1 MTIPL
6 PTAMAYSDKS
16 TVRAGETVTFFV
28 HVDGGADYRAEFVRL
43 VCGDTGPK
51 GPGLK
56 EEPIDC
62 AITGTHPGREQLT
75 NVGSYV
81 EVAQPPSFE
90 DAVGF
95 EISTLVWATR
105 PGAGLQ
111 ILLGRWDAERGAG
124 WALALDEAGAPILM
138 LGDGNK
144 TERLSTGKPLPAR
157 RWHRVMASWRA
168 GGAVLIRAVPLS
180 GQGFNNDLDLQS
192 EGVATVVPEFDP
204 APLRFAAGSIKKE
217 GRWFAA
223 LNYDGKLEA
232 PMVATARP
240 GALPVACH
248 WDFSADI
255 SGTRARSSLGPGADG
270 VTVNTPKR
278 GVKGSRWDGTHHD
291 WRAAPHHYAAIHFH
305 CDDLYD
311 AQWAPSLRLDLPK
324 DMKSGIYALKV
335 STIGPA
341 HYVSLFVA
349 PQPGTATARVAF
361 LASTVT
367 YQAYA
372 DYRRRMDPGP
382 FELAMGTLP
391 MVDLTDIMLAKHT
404 EIGAST
410 YDVHPDGSGVCFASM
425 RRPQFNL
432 RPTGRFWNFA
442 IDLCILDWLEAH
454 GVAYDVITD
463 HDLHDHGAALL
474 APYGCVLSG
483 CHPEYHST
491 EMMRGLEGY
500 LEAGGR
506 FMYLG
511 GNGFY
516 WRVSFDP
523 NQPGLLEV
531 RRAEDGTRAW
541 AEEFGDYHHQT
552 SGELGGLWRR
562 LGTPPN
568 KLFGIGFIAQGF
580 DNSSCYRRKAAADD
594 PRAAFI
600 FDGVPE
606 QVIGDFGAWGDGAA
620 GLELDCADVSL
631 GTPDHALVVAS
642 SEEHSQAFL
651 LVNEEIA
658 SNRHGVDGSFSARVR
673 ADMTFF
679 ETPSGGAVFS
689 TGSIAYPASLWK
701 DGAGYDNPISK
712 LTMNVVRRFAD
723 PAPFS
728 IPSKGE

>member
-6 PTAMAYSDKS
+6 PTAMAYADQT
-16 TVRAGETVTFFV
+16 TVRAGDDITFFV
-28 HVDGGADYRAEFVRL
+28 HVDGGGDYRAEFVRL
-43 VCGDTGPK
+43 ICGDTGPK

-56 EEPIDC
+56 EEVLPSPIDG
-62 AITGTHPGREQLT
+62 IHQGREQIT
-75 NVGSYV
+75 NCGSYV
-81 EVAQPPSFE
+81 EVEQPPSFE
-90 DAVGF
+90 AAVGF
-95 EISTLVWATR
+95 EISTLVWPTR

-111 ILLGRWDAERGAG
+111 ILVGRWDAGRGAG
-124 WALALDEAGAPILM
+124 WALALDENGAPILL
-138 LGDGNK
+138 LGDGTK
-144 TERLSTGKPLPAR
+144 TERLSTGLPLPPR
-157 RWHRVMASWRA
+157 RWYRLIASWRA
-168 GGAVLIRAVPLS
+168 GGAVLIRATPLG
-180 GQGFNNDLDLQS
+180 GQGFNNDLDRQA
-192 EGVATVVPEFDP
+192 EGIATVTPTLEA
-204 APLRFAAGSIKKE
+204 APLRFAAGSRE
-217 GRWFAA
+217 LDGRWLAA
-223 LNYDGKLEA
+223 CLFDGKLEA
-232 PMVATARP
+232 PMIAVARP

-255 SGTRARSSLGPGADG
+255 SSRRVRSSLGPGADG
-270 VTVNTPKR
+270 LTVNTPKR
-278 GVKGSRWDGTHHD
+278 AVKGSRWDGTCHD
-291 WRAAPHHYAAIHFH
+291 WKFAPEQYGAIHFH

-311 AQWAPSLRLDLPK
+311 AAWRPSLTLPLPSDL
-324 DMKSGIYALKV
+324 KSGVYALKITSV
-335 STIGPA
+335 GPP
-341 HYVSLFVA
+341 HYVSFFVA
-349 PQPGTATARVAF
+349 PKPGTATARVAF
-361 LASTVT
+361 LASTVS

-372 DYRRRMDPGP
+372 AYRRRMDPGP

-391 MVDLTDIMLAKHT
+391 MVDLTDLMLAEHL

-410 YDVHPDGSGVCFASM
+410 YDVHPDGSGVCFASQ

-474 APYGCVLSG
+474 APYGVVLSG
-483 CHPEYHST
+483 CHPEYHSS
-491 EMMRGLEGY
+491 EMLRGIEGY

-516 WRVSFDP
+516 WRVAFDP
-523 NQPGLLEV
+523 EQPGLLEL

-552 SGELGGLWRR
+552 NGELGGLWRR

-580 DNSSCYRRKAAADD
+580 DNSSYYRRQPAAEDA
-594 PRAAFI
+594 RAAFI

-606 QVIGDFGAWGDGAA
+606 EIIGDFGAWGDGAA
-620 GLELDCADVSL
+620 GLELDCTDAAL
-631 GTPDHALVVAS
+631 GTPDHALVVAA
-642 SEEHSQAFL
+642 SENHSQAFL

-658 SNRHGVDGSFSARVR
+658 SNRHGVDGSFSARIR

-679 ETPSGGAVFS
+679 ETPAGGAVFS
-689 TGSIAYPASLWK
+689 TGSICYVASLWK
-701 DGAGYDNPISK
+701 QGDGYANPVSK
-712 LTMNVVRRFAD
+712 LTMNVLRRFAD
-723 PAPFS
+723 PTPFP
-728 IPSKGE
+728 IPSKS